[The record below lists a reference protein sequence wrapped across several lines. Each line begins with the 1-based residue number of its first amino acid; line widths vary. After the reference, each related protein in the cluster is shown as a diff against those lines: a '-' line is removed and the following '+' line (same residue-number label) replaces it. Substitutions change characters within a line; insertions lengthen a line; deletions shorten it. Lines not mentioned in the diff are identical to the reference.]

1 MLKMIKDYELVSQSI
16 VLDVTYALTTL
27 KKTADDIFD
36 SLYFIAG
43 FYKDCRIQAMIRN
56 NKLIIDVEGGE
67 RDVVNL
73 THDILTFP
81 TLGY

>member
-1 MLKMIKDYELVSQSI
+1 MIKDYELTTQSI
-16 VLDVTYALTTL
+16 VLDVTYTL
-27 KKTADDIFD
+27 QVLKRTYDDIFNN
-36 SLYFIAG
+36 LYFIAG
-43 FYKDCRIQAMIRN
+43 YHRACKIQAMIRN

-67 RDVVNL
+67 HDVVNL